1 MPRFVILRHEC
12 PPGSPRPTH
21 WDFMLQC
28 GEVLR
33 TWALPV
39 EPTAGATMTA
49 AALPD
54 HRLDYLDYEGPLT
67 HDRGTVARVDAG
79 SYEIE
84 RESDAE
90 LVVRLDG
97 AKLVGRAT
105 LVRQP
110 ILPSDGAA
118 QCWTVSFSIERSA
131 TSGMRGVAS

>member
-1 MPRFVILRHEC
+1 
-12 PPGSPRPTH
+12 
-21 WDFMLQC
+21 MLQC